1 MALKSRLSCLNFKN
15 SLKDKGNI
23 LISKN
28 LPINSVGISSS
39 DIFEEDPE
47 IKILIFWLSYTLL
60 SHLLQLGILCN
71 SSKNKYFI
79 FLLKI
84 SSAIGSRLLKKS
96 VFKGILSSSKLIC
109 TISSRE

>member
-71 SSKNKYFI
+71 SSKNKYFV
-79 FLLKI
+79 FLLNN
-84 SSAIGSRLLKKS
+84 SSIAGIKLLKNS
-96 VFKGILSSSKLIC
+96 VLRGILSSSKFI
-109 TISSRE
+109 